1 MLDAL
6 ILNTLPLR
14 DIFECNDF
22 GVNLVEWIKELLIKG
37 ILLRIKIVSNS
48 SRYGNLIILQSNN
61 F

>member
-22 GVNLVEWIKELLIKG
+22 AVNLFEWNKELLIKG